1 MLKIRCGKEELYV
14 LLRVFIDN
22 MDYWGG
28 GGCLMFVLSIL
39 MYVIKSL

>member
-14 LLRVFIDN
+14 LLRVFVDN

-28 GGCLMFVLSIL
+28 GGVYCLF
-39 MYVIKSL
+39 